1 MINRFFLGFIGI
13 VFLISCNNYAGSE
26 NLASKPDVQQV
37 TAPSE
42 IDSINGEI
50 KKQPNNDLL
59 YQNRAKLLVVE
70 ERFEEAQNDLE
81 RAIAID
87 SLNADHYV
95 LLSTLKFREFK
106 SEDAKEL
113 LQKALKFSPEHVLA
127 NLKLGELYLF
137 VDEFGLALDYVNGA
151 LKADKY
157 NADGYFLKGMIY
169 KMAGDTAKAVSTFQ
183 TCVEQNPDHYNG
195 FIQLGLIYASINDDI
210 AIAYYNNALQIY
222 PQSTEA
228 LYNMALY
235 YQNTERVALADKTY
249 DKIIETNPEYFIA
262 YYNKAFLRLVYS
274 TDYDSAIY
282 FFDKTLDYD
291 ETYFEAFYNKGYAYE
306 LKGDNKNAAAGYK
319 SALALKPDFTLAAKG
334 LNRVQ

>member
-1 MINRFFLGFIGI
+1 MNSKVNIIADDKGNAVRQSNSNPEFGHVRLVQTRVTFGNSGWVKKSNISTLLHGKLEDLQEMGLESMEFLPGKI
-13 VFLISCNNYAGSE
+13 V
-26 NLASKPDVQQV
+26 
-37 TAPSE
+37 
-42 IDSINGEI
+42 I
-50 KKQPNNDLL
+50 KEQL
-59 YQNRAKLLVVE
+59 
-70 ERFEEAQNDLE
+70 EAFSQNDGD
-81 RAIAID
+81 RD
-87 SLNADHYV
+87 
-95 LLSTLKFREFK
+95 
-106 SEDAKEL
+106 
-113 LQKALKFSPEHVLA
+113 
-127 NLKLGELYLF
+127 
-137 VDEFGLALDYVNGA
+137 
-151 LKADKY
+151 
-157 NADGYFLKGMIY
+157 Y

-222 PQSTEA
+222 PLSTEA

-235 YQNTERVALADKTY
+235 YQNTERIALADKTY